1 MSLMNFSFFLAGCL
15 AVVIPILLHL
25 LMRGR
30 PKKVLFPALAFLAR
44 RHARARRS
52 LTLKHLLLLA
62 LRCGLCVLLGLA
74 LARPFLRPRA
84 SDGPLLTGGPAAVAI
99 VVDTSIRMG
108 TMAENSARLAKA
120 QEAAHRILSSLPAGS
135 RAAILDNLGENDTFR
150 ADLLA
155 AGQAVDELS
164 CGASP
169 RSAAASAAAG
179 IRLLKELK
187 YLDGAERFDRQLIV
201 LTDRCAQS
209 WPPQDQQKIKR
220 ALDAPGPSAAL
231 RWADFSSEVLVNGS
245 IRSAVLTDTS
255 DGPRLD
261 LTIAH
266 VGQPLR
272 GTVEYWLVRPN
283 APSPDETPAG
293 EAQNNE
299 TQAGETQLDE
309 TRCAAAAF
317 PPQWG
322 LPPSLGHLERKL
334 SAPVTFE
341 QSDTPQE
348 RELKLYPP
356 KLTGGAVLGFV
367 RLLPEDPFL
376 ADNIRWFALRRSE
389 SPKILLAASAPEE
402 EKALFVRLAL
412 ETASPS
418 YDLEVCGVEQLAA
431 RRADALSSYS
441 AIFLLDPPPLAEDLW
456 KTLLARV
463 EAGTGVGLFFGRSW
477 RPSENVSESQKRLL
491 GGALSGPVRHKTPVY
506 PVPGSESSPIIAELR
521 PLQAAAA
528 VPWDDLPVYKYWK
541 YTPDKERGKESAAV
555 TETPLLYSDGA
566 AAILCRS
573 IGEGTLLITT
583 TPLSES
589 GHRPDAWNHLTT
601 GESSW
606 VFLMLL
612 DAAAR
617 SLLSGGGETLLCA
630 PGQTAVLRPKPPIPE
645 HLLLMFPDGEQ
656 TALSPEPDGRQVRV
670 SRTFLAGP
678 YLLRSEKDGPD
689 GPVLSSACVNPLPE
703 EFDLTACD
711 PDQIESFFA
720 PAKIEPLDLSDSF
733 FDPAGRA
740 SGREFYP
747 LMIILLGL
755 FLLAEEWVANRFYR
769 R

>member
-1 MSLMNFSFFLAGCL
+1 MSLMNFSFLLAGCL
-15 AVVIPILLHL
+15 AMAIPILLHL

-30 PKKVLFPALAFLAR
+30 PKKILFPALAFLAR

-62 LRCGLCVLLGLA
+62 LRCCLCVLLGLA
-74 LARPFLRPRA
+74 LARPFLRPRGD
-84 SDGPLLTGGPAAVAI
+84 DGPLLTGGPAAVAI

-108 TMAENSARLAKA
+108 TMAENSSRLAKA

-164 CGASP
+164 CGASV
-169 RSAAASAAAG
+169 RSTAMAAAAG

-187 YLDGAERFDRQLIV
+187 FLDGADRFDRQLIV

-209 WPPQDQQKIKR
+209 WPPQEQQNIKR
-220 ALDAPGPSAAL
+220 ALAAPGPSVAL

-245 IRSAVLTDTS
+245 IRSAVLTDSS

-266 VGQPLR
+266 TGEPLR
-272 GTVEYWLVRPN
+272 GTVEYWLVQPG
-283 APSPDETPAG
+283 PDETRA
-293 EAQNNE
+293 
-299 TQAGETQLDE
+299 DE
-309 TRCAAAAF
+309 TRTNETRADEAQADQTRCDAAAF

-322 LPPSLGHLERKL
+322 LSPSLGHLERKL

-348 RELKLYPP
+348 QELTLYPP
-356 KLTGGAVLGFV
+356 PLTGGSVLGFV

-376 ADNIRWFALRRSE
+376 ADNIRWFVLRRGD

-402 EKALFVRLAL
+402 EKSLFVRLAL
-412 ETASPS
+412 ETASPP
-418 YDLEVCGVEQLAA
+418 YDLEVCCVDQLPA
-431 RRADALSSYS
+431 RRADTLSSYS
-441 AIFLLDPPPLAEDLW
+441 AIFLLDPPPLAEEVW

-463 EAGTGVGLFFGRSW
+463 EAGTGVGMFFGRCW
-477 RPSENVSESQKRLL
+477 RPSETVSSAQKLLL
-491 GGALSGPVRHKTPVY
+491 GGTLSGPVRHKSPTFPI
-506 PVPGSESSPIIAELR
+506 PGSDSSPILAELR

-541 YTPDKERGKESAAV
+541 YTPDNDRGGPGAAV

-566 AAILCRS
+566 AAILCRG
-573 IGEGTLLITT
+573 IGEGTLLIAT

-589 GHRPDAWNHLTT
+589 GGRPDAWNHLTT

-617 SLLSGGGETLLCA
+617 SLLSGGGETLQCA
-630 PGQTAVLRPKPPIPE
+630 PAQTAVLRPKPPIPE
-645 HLLLMFPDGEQ
+645 HLLLTFPNGEQ
-656 TALSPEPDGRQVRV
+656 TTLSPEPDGRQVRV
-670 SRTFLAGP
+670 SRTFLSGP
-678 YLLRSEKDGPD
+678 YLLRGEKDGPN
-689 GPVLSSACVNPLPE
+689 GPVLSSACVNPLPDQ
-703 EFDLTACD
+703 FDLTACD
-711 PDQIESFFA
+711 PDNIESFFA
-720 PAKIEPLDLSDSF
+720 PEKIEPLDLASRF
-733 FDPAGRA
+733 FEPAGRS
-740 SGREFYP
+740 SGRELYP
-747 LMIILLGL
+747 VIIILLGI
-755 FLLAEEWVANRFYR
+755 FLLAEGLVANRFYR
-769 R
+769 Q